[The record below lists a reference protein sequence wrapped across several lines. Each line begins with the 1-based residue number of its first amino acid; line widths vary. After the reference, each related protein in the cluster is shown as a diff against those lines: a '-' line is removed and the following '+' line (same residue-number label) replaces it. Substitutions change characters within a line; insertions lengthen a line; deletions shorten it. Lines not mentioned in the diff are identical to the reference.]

1 MKRCSSLFLGAV
13 LIASPALAQEEL
25 SALPAYKADAK
36 TGTLGF
42 SGTHAGN
49 VFNGTFGVWSA
60 EIRFS
65 PTALSE
71 GRIIATIETASAKT
85 GNAMYDGTL
94 PSADWFD
101 TKQYPQAKVVS
112 TRLEKTADGYRAEGT
127 LTLRG
132 KSVPVTLAFALTP
145 ADGNAASVK
154 VEASTKLDRLAFGIG
169 AQSDHT
175 AEWVS
180 REIPLTLSFVAQRQ

>member
-1 MKRCSSLFLGAV
+1 MKRCNSLFLGAV
-13 LIASPALAQEEL
+13 LIAAPALAQEE
-25 SALPAYKADAK
+25 SGALPAYKADAK

-49 VFNGTFGVWSA
+49 VFNGNFGEWSA

-65 PTALSE
+65 PAALSE
-71 GRIIATIETASAKT
+71 SRITATIETASAKT

-101 TKQYPQAKVVS
+101 TKQYPQAKFMS
-112 TRLEKTADGYRAEGT
+112 TRLEKTAGGYRAEGT

-132 KSVPVTLAFALTP
+132 KSVPVALTFALTP
-145 ADGNAASVK
+145 ADGDAASVK
-154 VEASTKLDRLAFGIG
+154 VEASAKLDRLAFDIG
-169 AQSDHT
+169 AQSDAK